1 MEEERRGGEGGKK
14 RGERRGKRKES
25 REGEERK
32 QIKDSS
38 DISTDMSEHA
48 CRRRR
53 EEMEGKRER

>member
-1 MEEERRGGEGGKK
+1 MEEERR
-14 RGERRGKRKES
+14 RGKES

-32 QIKDSS
+32 QIKNSS